1 MNMPIILYINTKLV
15 QTNQKRVIFSRK
27 KTVLITFFQYSLRFF
42 ATETI
47 FAYLGHIRPDKCKV
61 RAIFRLE
68 TFAKAVRY
76 HG

>member
-15 QTNQKRVIFSRK
+15 HTNQKRVKFSRI

-42 ATETI
+42 ATEII
-47 FAYLGHIRPDKCKV
+47 FAYFSHICPDQCKV

-68 TFAKAVRY
+68 TFAKAVSY